1 MITHSHAA
9 RGAGTRAGAALCV
22 VLWVALSAACS
33 GAGGTRVGTALGS
46 SFGMQDDASTG
57 DPADDAG
64 SDGGADEP
72 TPSGPM
78 YSGKPIVEQER
89 DASGSIASS
98 DGSCPIGDIIASYGA
113 MCPSCAQ
120 GHCTDAIGE
129 CDPTMVNACVEY
141 YCPTQ
146 CPLLDAGN
154 GSSVNSCQKV
164 VQCCPTLIGT
174 PLGLTCIAYNASSA
188 QASCQ
193 KLLSQAQAM
202 GRCL

>member
-1 MITHSHAA
+1 MMTQSHAA
-9 RGAGTRAGAALCV
+9 RGAGARAGTALCI

-33 GAGGTRVGTALGS
+33 GVGGERGGSTIGS
-46 SFGMQDDASTG
+46 SFGNQDDAGTAE
-57 DPADDAG
+57 ADDAT
-64 SDGGADEP
+64 SDSADEP

-78 YSGKPIVEQER
+78 YNGKPIVEQER

-98 DGSCPIGDIIASYGA
+98 DGYCPIGDIIASYGP

-120 GHCTDAIGE
+120 SHCDDAIAE
-129 CDPTMVNACVEY
+129 CDPTMLNACAEY

-164 VQCCPTLIGT
+164 VQCCPTLLGT
-174 PLGLTCIAYNASSA
+174 PLGLTCIGYNANSA

>member
-1 MITHSHAA
+1 MMMQS
-9 RGAGTRAGAALCV
+9 GPRAGAALCI
-22 VLWVALSAACS
+22 VLWVSLSAACS
-33 GAGGTRVGTALGS
+33 GVAGGNGGGTTLGH
-46 SFGMQDDASTG
+46 SFAMQDDASTSE
-57 DPADDAG
+57 PADDGG
-64 SDGGADEP
+64 SDAADEATP
-72 TPSGPM
+72 TGPM
-78 YSGKPIVEQER
+78 YNGKPIVEQMR

-98 DGSCPIGDIIASYGA
+98 DGYCPIGDIIASYGPT
-113 MCPSCAQ
+113 CPSCAQ
-120 GHCTDAIGE
+120 GHCADAIGE

-141 YCPTQ
+141 YCPMQ

-154 GSSVNSCQKV
+154 GNSVNSCQKV

-174 PLGLTCIAYNASSA
+174 PLGLTCIAYNANSA